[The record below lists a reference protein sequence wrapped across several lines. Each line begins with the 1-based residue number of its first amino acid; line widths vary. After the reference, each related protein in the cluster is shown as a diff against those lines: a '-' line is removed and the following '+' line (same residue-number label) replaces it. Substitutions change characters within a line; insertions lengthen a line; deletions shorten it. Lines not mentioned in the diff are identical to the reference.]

1 MSNFRR
7 SSHTW
12 KKRLKHWTYMC
23 TFVTFLNIHFLG
35 CKIFFFVPE
44 FSFIVLLLIRVIWNP
59 MGNQYLAKVLVW
71 TTLLDLLC
79 GGSLVLMANMPFTNW
94 FIRVREKRLP
104 TDMDRWVVKPQLFI
118 FPHLFTGTK
127 VIPCDFI
134 APVETQNPIS
144 GGVHHEVCSYL
155 NVVFCTW
162 GISSLVSRPLPSST

>member
-23 TFVTFLNIHFLG
+23 TFVTFLNIHFFSFHLG
-35 CKIFFFVPE
+35 CNFIFVPE
-44 FSFIVLLLIRVIWNP
+44 FSFIVLLLLRVIWNP

-104 TDMDRWVVKPQLFI
+104 TDMDRWVVKTPVVYIPTPLHRYKGHSMWLHCSCWDTES
-118 FPHLFTGTK
+118 HLWG
-127 VIPCDFI
+127 
-134 APVETQNPIS
+134 S
-144 GGVHHEVCSYL
+144 SSWGV
-155 NVVFCTW
+155 
-162 GISSLVSRPLPSST
+162 

>member
-1 MSNFRR
+1 
-7 SSHTW
+7 
-12 KKRLKHWTYMC
+12 
-23 TFVTFLNIHFLG
+23 
-35 CKIFFFVPE
+35 
-44 FSFIVLLLIRVIWNP
+44 

-94 FIRVREKRLP
+94 FTRVREKRLP
-104 TDMDRWVVKPQLFI
+104 TDMDRWVVKPQSFI
-118 FPHLFTGTK
+118 FPGTK

-162 GISSLVSRPLPSST
+162 GISRLVPRPLPDFFLQPWKKVRRRPGIIATSRARNSGLSLYWVYFRPMTWTQYYVTWTWFVPT